1 MAKTLTGLSLSQ
13 EQAYQERET
22 EKLARRMERSFT
34 REILKAMR
42 EFAEY
47 DGNPGKQSQA
57 MAEHKD
63 RLAKLLERDYSR
75 AFDLFGARVLR
86 AGEKAHPGR
95 WETKNAQD
103 EFDRMRQAWIAQ
115 MVAQKVTPIAGT
127 TEKQAKRIIND
138 IVAQATIDGL
148 SQAATGDRIRKAI
161 NEQGGLLARGRSR
174 VIARTE
180 THSSANAAGQEA
192 AQATG
197 LDMQKEW
204 VSARGPRTREDHS
217 EADGQTVDLA
227 ASFFV
232 GGEELRYPG
241 DPNGSAG
248 NIINCR
254 CASVH
259 VVLD

>member
-1 MAKTLTGLSLSQ
+1 MGSTLTGLTLVE
-13 EQAYQERET
+13 EQLYQERET
-22 EKLARRMERSFT
+22 EKLANRMAKPVASD
-34 REILKAMR
+34 IALAML
-42 EFAEY
+42 EFATNE
-47 DGNPGKQSQA
+47 GNPGDQA
-57 MAEHKD
+57 KAIDDHKK
-63 RLAKLLERDYSR
+63 RLSEILDKYYKESFR
-75 AFDLFGARVLR
+75 LFGKRVLD
-86 AGEKAHPGR
+86 AGAKAHPGK
-95 WETKNAQD
+95 WETKDAEN
-103 EFDRMRQAWIAQ
+103 EFDQAQQDWISR
-115 MVAQKVTPIAGT
+115 MVAQQVTPIAGT
-127 TEKQAKRIIND
+127 TGEQAQRIIRAAVSEA
-138 IVAQATIDGL
+138 VAEGL
-148 SQAATGDRIRKAI
+148 GQAATGDLIRSRIKKEGAA
-161 NEQGGLLARGRSR
+161 LARGRSR